1 MQDDPEFKELARKAI
16 DPDYVMMPAADTRNL
31 IDALVATPAQ
41 ALELINRLR
50 HKYGLPS
57 G

>member
-1 MQDDPEFKELARKAI
+1 MSK
-16 DPDYVMMPAADTRNL
+16 RNL
-31 IDALVATPAQ
+31 IEDLAATPAE
-41 ALELINRLR
+41 ALELTNRLR